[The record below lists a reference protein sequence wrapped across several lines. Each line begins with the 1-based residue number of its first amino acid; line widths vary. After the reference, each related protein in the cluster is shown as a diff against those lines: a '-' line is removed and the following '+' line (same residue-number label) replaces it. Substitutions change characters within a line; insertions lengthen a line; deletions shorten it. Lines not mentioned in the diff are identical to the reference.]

1 MASHLRFQNPETIAK
16 PPGYTHVVE
25 VIGPGRLVYIA
36 GQLGLE
42 PSGRMAGGAGDF
54 RAQAVQAFENVKAA
68 LAAAG
73 GSFEHVVKINNYLV
87 DMAHLPIF
95 REVRDAYVNTKAP
108 PASTTVAIAK
118 LAREGALFEVEAV
131 AVLPPK

>member
-1 MASHLRFQNPETIAK
+1 
-16 PPGYTHVVE
+16 
-25 VIGPGRLVYIA
+25 
-36 GQLGLE
+36 
-42 PSGRMAGGAGDF
+42 MAGAAGEF

-73 GSFEHVVKINNYLV
+73 GTFEHVVKINNYLV

-108 PASTTVAIAK
+108 PASTTVAISR
-118 LAREGALFEVEAV
+118 LAREDALFEVEAV